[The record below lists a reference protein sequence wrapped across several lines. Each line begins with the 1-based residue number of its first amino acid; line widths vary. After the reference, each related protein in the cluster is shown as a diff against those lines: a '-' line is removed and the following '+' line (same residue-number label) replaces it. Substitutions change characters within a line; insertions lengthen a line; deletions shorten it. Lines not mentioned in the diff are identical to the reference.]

1 MCVQL
6 NNTPQVKTGTFIN
19 VKQKIFLCVDD
30 EMRLTEMESIGLL
43 FL

>member
-1 MCVQL
+1 MSPS
-6 NNTPQVKTGTFIN
+6 NNKYQTNENFYQVLSI
-19 VKQKIFLCVDD
+19 DD